1 MINKDISQQE
11 LKTLRS
17 PAPNMAVN
25 IGGNFGEIKAS
36 FTIHPEQI
44 LVDVTGVPRFFHP
57 VSGPRKPVEPPPG
70 RPIPAIL
77 DW

>member
-36 FTIHPEQI
+36 FTIHESQWNHRPDAPF
-44 LVDVTGVPRFFHP
+44 LPYWTGNRG
-57 VSGPRKPVEPPPG
+57 S
-70 RPIPAIL
+70 
-77 DW
+77 